1 MDPVDVAAA
10 RAAGVVVVVMMV
22 DQYKIKVSVNCHWMM
37 VIAPIGVCSGF
48 KIRVVVSS
56 HILPTKDA
64 DDADDDDDDRNNSDE
79 GENME
84 KAASLL
90 LLLLLLVFVEA
101 AVAVVD
107 NDAFCC

>member
-10 RAAGVVVVVMMV
+10 RAAGVVVVV

-56 HILPTKDA
+56 HILPSKDT
-64 DDADDDDDDRNNSDE
+64 DDADDDDRNNSEE
-79 GENME
+79 GENLE

-90 LLLLLLVFVEA
+90 LLLLVFVKA
-101 AVAVVD
+101 AVVVVD